1 VKVCLGSVRLE
12 LRRRR
17 AITAAGRLTRGGNPQ
32 EILVRAALESRAKA
46 RCASGCQG
54 ETTEA
59 VCKGWGGVVRCGRG
73 RAAALLWRQWRLW
86 RVRVRGGDS
95 VGDGTPGATRV
106 VKKASRRSRRVG
118 QQGKLAGDL
127 GEMDAGAA
135 RSGWRGR
142 KGTLTG
148 WGRRVSGSGENGA
161 RGLGCEGDWTGAGW
175 AGAGRG
181 AGPCA
186 SGPGEKGRW
195 AAGVRVA
202 AVRERWE
209 RALRDW
215 AKRGDVERR

>member
-1 VKVCLGSVRLE
+1 MGPVKVCLGSVRLE

-54 ETTEA
+54 ESTEA

-73 RAAALLWRQWRLW
+73 RAAALLRRQWRLW

-106 VKKASRRSRRVG
+106 VKKASRRSRRAG

-142 KGTLTG
+142 KGTLTCG
-148 WGRRVSGSGENGA
+148 PALVSGGRVRSVRGRPSG
-161 RGLGCEGDWTGAGW
+161 L
-175 AGAGRG
+175 
-181 AGPCA
+181 
-186 SGPGEKGRW
+186 S
-195 AAGVRVA
+195 AGVRWA
-202 AVRERWE
+202 ERSRPRGKE
-209 RALRDW
+209 RGAEP
-215 AKRGDVERR
+215 AEGERGWSAGRFCQQASAG

>member
-1 VKVCLGSVRLE
+1 M
-12 LRRRR
+12 
-17 AITAAGRLTRGGNPQ
+17 
-32 EILVRAALESRAKA
+32 
-46 RCASGCQG
+46 
-54 ETTEA
+54 
-59 VCKGWGGVVRCGRG
+59 RCGRG

-106 VKKASRRSRRVG
+106 VKKASRRSRRLG

-175 AGAGRG
+175 AGAGRDTG
-181 AGPCA
+181 SCA
-186 SGPGEKGRW
+186 SGASVLADEAGRAACGGRCWQVGPAGRGVDARRSARGERREWGRAEATCSAGWANAEGKDRADRAGKLGRGEGKVGRQVWDGEKGSGPW
-195 AAGVRVA
+195 AGLSAGFSF
-202 AVRERWE
+202 
-209 RALRDW
+209 LF
-215 AKRGDVERR
+215 AKTN